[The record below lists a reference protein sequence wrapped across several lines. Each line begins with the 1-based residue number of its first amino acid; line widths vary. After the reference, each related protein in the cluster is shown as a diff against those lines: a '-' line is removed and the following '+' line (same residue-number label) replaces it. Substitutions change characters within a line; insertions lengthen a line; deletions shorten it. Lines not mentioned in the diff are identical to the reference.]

1 MIVKLEPLTAEAFA
15 PFGQVLTVPT
25 APGRDY
31 FDDALSNLRPNAKA
45 SLSIARREDL
55 ATLPFTATQMERHEF
70 SSQSFVPLDVGRWL
84 VMVAPHASGGGPDM
98 TKAKA
103 FLPRPGQ
110 GVTFGANVWHH
121 PMTILDKPA
130 TFAVYMWLVKGPG
143 DEEFFTLKTPV
154 TISL

>member
-31 FDDALSNLRPNAKA
+31 FDDALSNLRPHAKA

-84 VMVAPHASGGGPDM
+84 VMVAPHAAGGGPDM
-98 TKAKA
+98 SKAKA

-130 TFAVYMWLVKGPG
+130 TFAVFMWLVKGAG